1 MNNFISIHVWAIGR
15 YYIEIVITEMLY
27 KTCNLQ
33 SVFMKKKYVINIY
46 TFKVCYLMAEINF
59 RYSYNNLLVSASVKS
74 FASHSINF

>member
-46 TFKVCYLMAEINF
+46 TFKVAT
-59 RYSYNNLLVSASVKS
+59 
-74 FASHSINF
+74 